1 MKSYVIVLRA
11 AVLSALWAAGS
22 ASAVEPFL
30 VLRVSTPLVA
40 SGSAGLR
47 FGADKNAMS
56 PSMQAEA
63 GLGGGR
69 IAVGLDSTGR
79 GRFGYGFKA
88 AVLRTW
94 LEPIEADEDQTFLGV
109 EGEFSIRRFLMNLGG
124 YRRVGDGEDD
134 WLLSAGLGFV
144 F

>member
-1 MKSYVIVLRA
+1 MKPYVIILRA
-11 AVLSALWAAGS
+11 VVLSALWAAGA

-47 FGADKNAMS
+47 FGENEYH

-63 GLGGGR
+63 GIGGGR
-69 IAVGLDSTGR
+69 IAVGFDSTGE
-79 GRFGYGFKA
+79 GRFGFGFKA

-94 LEPIEADEDQTFLGV
+94 LEPIEVDEDQTFLGV
-109 EGEFSIRRFLMNLGG
+109 EGEVSIRRFLLNLGG
-124 YRRVGDGEDD
+124 YRRVGDGADD